1 MGGSL
6 GLFPVPEG
14 SMRRLK
20 LLVLLA
26 LLVSAACAADAQAAI
41 VTVGSPLLGTF
52 MPAPYGGEEGATY
65 TNLSIDEPGTNF
77 AASPV
82 DGRIVSWSEE
92 ASEGPAI
99 RMSVLRR
106 AGGTS
111 YAAVGMS
118 APQSVTSA
126 GENTFPA
133 DLPIEK
139 GDLVGLD
146 IGKGDFL
153 GVIRSF
159 TGRLGYWEPQID
171 EGIPASIKAF
181 EEGVEVGVNVQVQPS
196 PTITGLG
203 SVSGPP
209 SGGTTVLIA
218 GTDFEGASVV
228 RFGSTP
234 ASNFTVDSEGQISA
248 VAPAAATGPVT
259 VSVTTIAGTATSSQ
273 QFTYQDPV
281 TPPSTQ
287 PPTPVKNC
295 TVPKLKGKTLKAS
308 KTKIKAADCKVGKVT
323 KRKGAKATTGKVVG
337 QSKKPGTVLPA
348 GTVVKVTLGRG

>member
-1 MGGSL
+1 
-6 GLFPVPEG
+6 
-14 SMRRLK
+14 MRRLK
-20 LLVLLA
+20 LLVFLA
-26 LLVSAACAADAQAAI
+26 LVVSAVCAAAAQAAV

-52 MPAPYGGEEGATY
+52 TPAPYGGEEGATY

-82 DGRIVSWSEE
+82 DGRIVSWTEE

-111 YAAVGMS
+111 YAAVGKS
-118 APQSVTSA
+118 APQSIASA

-153 GVIRSF
+153 GIIRSF

-171 EGIPASIKAF
+171 EAIPASIKAS
-181 EEGVEVGVNVQVQPS
+181 EEGVEVGINVQVQPS

-203 SVSGPP
+203 TVSGPP

-248 VAPAAATGPVT
+248 IAPAAVSGPVT
-259 VSVTTIAGTATSSQ
+259 VSVTTIAGTATSGQ

-281 TPPSTQ
+281 TQS
-287 PPTPVKNC
+287 PTPISAPVKTC
-295 TVPKLKGKTLKAS
+295 TVPKLKGKTLKVS
-308 KTKIKAADCKVGKVT
+308 KRKIKGAGCKVGKVT
-323 KRKGAKATTGKVVG
+323 RRKGARASTGKVVA
-337 QSKKPGTVLPA
+337 QNKKPGTVLPV
-348 GTVVKVTLGRG
+348 GTVVMVTLGKG

>member
-1 MGGSL
+1 
-6 GLFPVPEG
+6 
-14 SMRRLK
+14 MRRLK

-26 LLVSAACAADAQAAI
+26 LVVSAAGAADAQAAI

-52 MPAPYGGEEGATY
+52 MPANYGGLEGATY

-111 YAAVGMS
+111 YAAVGKS
-118 APQSVTSA
+118 APQSIISA

-153 GVIRSF
+153 GIIRSF

-171 EGIPASIKAF
+171 EGIPVSIKAS
-181 EEGVEVGVNVQVQPS
+181 EEGVEVGVNVQVQPV

-203 SVSGPP
+203 TVSGPP

-228 RFGSTP
+228 RFGSIP
-234 ASNFTVDSEGQISA
+234 ASNFTVSSEGQISA
-248 VAPAAATGPVT
+248 VAPAAVTGPVT

-281 TPPSTQ
+281 TPP
-287 PPTPVKNC
+287 PTLVRTC

-308 KTKIKAADCKVGKVT
+308 KRKIRGADCKVGKVT
-323 KRKGAKATTGKVVG
+323 KKKGAKASTGKVVA
-337 QSKKPGTVLPA
+337 QNKKPGTVLPA
-348 GTVVKVTLGRG
+348 GTVVKVTLGKG

>member
-1 MGGSL
+1 
-6 GLFPVPEG
+6 
-14 SMRRLK
+14 MRRLR

-26 LLVSAACAADAQAAI
+26 LVFSAACATNAQAAI

-52 MPAPYGGEEGATY
+52 APAPYGGEEGATY

-82 DGRIVSWSEE
+82 DGRIISWSEE

-111 YAAVGMS
+111 YAAVGKS
-118 APQSVTSA
+118 APQSIISA

-139 GDLVGLD
+139 GDLVGLNID
-146 IGKGDFL
+146 KGDSL
-153 GVIRSF
+153 GIIRSF

-171 EGIPASIKAF
+171 EGIPASIKAS

-203 SVSGPP
+203 TVSGPP
-209 SGGTTVLIA
+209 SGGTSVLIA

-234 ASNFTVDSEGQISA
+234 ASSFTVDAEGQIAA

-281 TPPSTQ
+281 TSPSI
-287 PPTPVKNC
+287 PISASVKTC
-295 TVPKLKGKTLKAS
+295 TVPKLKGKTLKVS
-308 KTKIKAADCKVGKVT
+308 KRKIKGADCKVGKVT
-323 KRKGAKATTGKVVG
+323 KRKGAKASTGKVVA
-337 QSKKPGTVLPA
+337 QNKKPGTVR
-348 GTVVKVTLGRG
+348 TGRDRCSGDAR